1 MFKKFIN
8 QFNIK
13 KIKDSIN
20 KYGYEYRTKDIVLQF
35 IAIVGCIILVGIIS
49 KLELKYI
56 MFLIF
61 LGILLTPAVILSIFK
76 SIHSVKRFAILS
88 DYLSNV
94 IPIFL
99 QKSKIRYTLSELY
112 EISSYE
118 MKDSIKK
125 AIDYIDNT
133 KDDVDLFKNSLT
145 IIEKDFNNSRLN
157 AVHKLLIDVENNN
170 SINFKDIANDMII
183 DIEGWIKRTYSFQKE
198 IKNRK
203 TKLLILC
210 IAVLF
215 MNSIFIA
222 LYDSNSYFVGFTSNY
237 FYQLSTTAFISMIM
251 IISTIILLRLNGN
264 WLIEDL
270 KINNNEYIKN
280 KYLKYKNSKT
290 NNLFYILMT
299 TIFLIGSLYLYIKNE
314 FISAIICFGLAIFSY
329 INKDSKKKNAY
340 KALNKSLLY
349 EFPKWLR
356 DVCLKINDMT
366 VINAIESTVNNV
378 SYPLQI
384 EINKFLNK
392 VKQDPTSIKPYNEF
406 LSGYKLDDA
415 SNSMKVLYSINNA
428 SKSETRNRVSNLIV
442 RNQELLATVEKIE
455 NDDEIIGVEAIAY
468 IPTIFF
474 CIQMIISMFLM
485 FSYMMQNIQGA
496 VLF

>member
-1 MFKKFIN
+1 MLKQFIN

-20 KYGYEYRTKDIVLQF
+20 KYGYEYRTKDILLQF
-35 IAIVGCIILVGIIS
+35 SGIMICIIVVGIIS

-56 MFLIF
+56 MFLIL

-118 MKDSIKK
+118 MKEAIKK

-133 KDDVDLFKNSLT
+133 KNDVDLFKNSLA

-210 IAVLF
+210 LAVLF

-222 LYDSNSYFVGFTSNY
+222 LYDSNAYFIGFTSNY
-237 FYQLSTTAFISMIM
+237 FYQLTTTAFISVIM

-264 WLIEDL
+264 WLIED
-270 KINNNEYIKN
+270 INTNNNEYIKD
-280 KYLKYKNSKT
+280 KYLKYSNFKT

-299 TIFLIGSLYLYIKNE
+299 ILFIIGSLYLYIKNE
-314 FISAIICFGLAIFSY
+314 YLSALLCFALAVYTYF
-329 INKDSKKKNAY
+329 NKDSKKKKAY

-366 VINAIESTVNNV
+366 VMNAIESTIEDA

-384 EINKFLNK
+384 EIDKFLKK
-392 VKQDPTSIKPYNEF
+392 VKKDPTSIKPYNEF
-406 LSGYKLDDA
+406 LSDYKLDDA
-415 SNSMKVLYSINNA
+415 NNSMKVLYSINNA

>member
-1 MFKKFIN
+1 
-8 QFNIK
+8 
-13 KIKDSIN
+13 
-20 KYGYEYRTKDIVLQF
+20 
-35 IAIVGCIILVGIIS
+35 
-49 KLELKYI
+49 
-56 MFLIF
+56 
-61 LGILLTPAVILSIFK
+61 
-76 SIHSVKRFAILS
+76 
-88 DYLSNV
+88 
-94 IPIFL
+94 
-99 QKSKIRYTLSELY
+99 
-112 EISSYE
+112 
-118 MKDSIKK
+118 
-125 AIDYIDNT
+125 
-133 KDDVDLFKNSLT
+133 
-145 IIEKDFNNSRLN
+145 
-157 AVHKLLIDVENNN
+157 
-170 SINFKDIANDMII
+170 
-183 DIEGWIKRTYSFQKE
+183 
-198 IKNRK
+198 
-203 TKLLILC
+203 
-210 IAVLF
+210 
-215 MNSIFIA
+215 
-222 LYDSNSYFVGFTSNY
+222 
-237 FYQLSTTAFISMIM
+237 
-251 IISTIILLRLNGN
+251 
-264 WLIEDL
+264 
-270 KINNNEYIKN
+270 
-280 KYLKYKNSKT
+280 
-290 NNLFYILMT
+290 MT
-299 TIFLIGSLYLYIKNE
+299 TLFLIGSLYLYIKNE
-314 FISAIICFGLAIFSY
+314 FLSAVICFGLAIFSY

-428 SKSETRNRVSNLIV
+428 SKNETRNRVSNLIV